1 MSATCYGV
9 PVTTKKRRPVTDE
22 EATLLAVAEER
33 LARAVQEREDSLEA
47 RNALWRE
54 LYGQHASPTSM
65 ADAAGRHRTE
75 VQRVCTPGQ
84 MYGQR
89 SSTK

>member
-22 EATLLAVAEER
+22 EATLLQASAGR
-33 LARAVQEREDSLEA
+33 RARAVQEEKDSLKA
-47 RNALWRE
+47 RNELWRE
-54 LYGQHASPTSM
+54 LYAKGASPTAM
-65 ADAAGRHRTE
+65 ANAYGCHRTE
-75 VQRVCTPGQ
+75 VQRVCTPGE

-89 SSTK
+89 SST